1 MKKVFGV
8 LAFLSFFYLL
18 GVVGAVEQDTMTLGA
33 GMVRMG
39 KRDNCKNCVSR
50 CEHAG
55 KDREFIYSGEK
66 SCKVLYTPERVTKA
80 AADFVGAI
88 KLIATKPDNLDNL
101 ESYLSHHFPEW
112 VSRWANSPEDLAAEM
127 KEFARM
133 EI

>member
-1 MKKVFGV
+1 MI
-8 LAFLSFFYLL
+8 
-18 GVVGAVEQDTMTLGA
+18 
-33 GMVRMG
+33 

-55 KDREFIYSGEK
+55 KDRGFICSGGK
-66 SCKVLYTPERVTKA
+66 SCKVLYTPDRAAKA

-112 VSRWANSPEDLAAEM
+112 LKKFANSPENIAAELQA
-127 KEFARM
+127 FATM

>member
-1 MKKVFGV
+1 MNE
-8 LAFLSFFYLL
+8 Y
-18 GVVGAVEQDTMTLGA
+18 
-33 GMVRMG
+33 
-39 KRDNCKNCVSR
+39 
-50 CEHAG
+50 
-55 KDREFIYSGEK
+55 
-66 SCKVLYTPERVTKA
+66 TKA

-88 KLIATKPDNLDNL
+88 KLIAIKPDNLDNL